1 MEEENKVSEEKQVKV
16 PNPNPYKKDHGESDP
31 EVEAFAKGELAKYQ
45 REQREKEAIAA
56 TEQKDTDAS
65 EETAEKSDQ
74 EATPIAERP
83 AKAEDR
89 VFKKRYDDLKKH
101 YDSTINK
108 HKEELTSL
116 RAQLESSTKQFV
128 PPKSKEE
135 LEAWRK
141 EYPDVY
147 DMVETIA
154 MNKAT
159 TQTADLENKYKDL
172 QLQQEQIA
180 KEKAEVELLKI
191 HPDFNDLRQ
200 QDDFH
205 TWAEQQDPTIQK
217 HKDELESLRNR
228 LESGNSQFAP
238 PKSKEELEAWRKE
251 YPDVYDMVETIAM
264 EKATT
269 RTAELEDK
277 YKNLQL
283 QQEQIAKEKAEVE
296 LLKLH
301 PDFNELRKQDSFHEW
316 AERQDPTIQGWL
328 YENTSNATLAARAID
343 LYKMDQGIS
352 KLSKKQESNVKK
364 EAAKAISKTRKS
376 TETDMPQ
383 KKIWTAT
390 EISKLKAHE
399 FEKLESEIDLARLEG
414 RIEQR

>member
-1 MEEENKVSEEKQVKV
+1 MEEEKKVSEETKASI
-16 PNPNPYKKDHGESDP
+16 PNANPYSKIREEDDAET
-31 EVEAFAKGELAKYQ
+31 EAFAKGELEKFQ
-45 REQREKEAIAA
+45 REQREKEAEAA

-65 EETAEKSDQ
+65 EETADKTDKK
-74 EATPIAERP
+74 ATPIAERP

-108 HKEELTSL
+108 HKEELQSL
-116 RAQLESSTKQFV
+116 RTQLESNSTLFV

-172 QLQQEQIA
+172 
-180 KEKAEVELLKI
+180 K
-191 HPDFNDLRQ
+191 
-200 QDDFH
+200 
-205 TWAEQQDPTIQK
+205 
-217 HKDELESLRNR
+217 
-228 LESGNSQFAP
+228 
-238 PKSKEELEAWRKE
+238 
-251 YPDVYDMVETIAM
+251 
-264 EKATT
+264 
-269 RTAELEDK
+269 
-277 YKNLQL
+277 L

-301 PDFNELRKQDSFHEW
+301 PDFSDIRSKDDFHEW
-316 AERQDPTIQGWL
+316 AEQQDPTIQGWL
-328 YENTSNATLAARAID
+328 YENTSNAKLAARAID
-343 LYKMDQGIS
+343 LYKMDRGVS
-352 KLSKKQESNVKK
+352 KLTKKEEKDVKK
-364 EAAKAISKTRKS
+364 EAAKAISKTKKA
-376 TETDMPQ
+376 TDSDIP
-383 KKIWTAT
+383 KKKVWTAS
-390 EISKLKAHE
+390 EISKLKPHE
-399 FEKLESEIDLARLEG
+399 FEKFEKEIDLARLEG

>member
-1 MEEENKVSEEKQVKV
+1 MEEEKKVSEETKAEI
-16 PNPNPYKKDHGESDP
+16 PNANPYSKIREQDDAET
-31 EVEAFAKGELAKYQ
+31 EAFAKGELAKFQ
-45 REQREKEAIAA
+45 REQKEKEATAA

-65 EETAEKSDQ
+65 EETADKLDQ
-74 EATPIAERP
+74 QATPIAERP

-108 HKEELTSL
+108 HKDELRSL
-116 RAQLESSTKQFV
+116 RSQLESSTKQFV

-159 TQTADLENKYKDL
+159 TQTADLE
-172 QLQQEQIA
+172 
-180 KEKAEVELLKI
+180 
-191 HPDFNDLRQ
+191 
-200 QDDFH
+200 
-205 TWAEQQDPTIQK
+205 
-217 HKDELESLRNR
+217 
-228 LESGNSQFAP
+228 
-238 PKSKEELEAWRKE
+238 
-251 YPDVYDMVETIAM
+251 
-264 EKATT
+264 
-269 RTAELEDK
+269 DK

-301 PDFNELRKQDSFHEW
+301 PDFNEIRQRDDFHNW
-316 AERQDPTIQGWL
+316 AANQDPTIQGWL
-328 YENTSNATLAARAID
+328 YENTSNAKLAARAID
-343 LYKMDQGIS
+343 LYKMDSGES
-352 KLSKKQESNVKK
+352 KLTKKEEKDIKK

-376 TETDMPQ
+376 TESDIPK
-383 KKIWTAT
+383 KKIWTTT
-390 EISKLKAHE
+390 EIASLKPHQ
-399 FEKLESEIDLARLEG
+399 FEKHEKEIDLARLEG